1 VSGSIQTSA
10 DDKRITVDDLK
21 QKTMQVRDLAEAETR
36 ALTRTVVERDVTKV
50 VAVGV
55 VAVVAALSI
64 AYYLGTR
71 SVRDGMY
78 DLA

>member
-1 VSGSIQTSA
+1 MSGSMQNAA

-36 ALTRTVVERDVTKV
+36 AVTRTVLERDVTKI

-55 VAVVAALSI
+55 VAVVAALSL

-71 SVRDGMY
+71 SARDGLR